1 MTVGLPLMK
10 NVHMPLSKSVLI
22 PFRST
27 AAAAARDASIKKM
40 GSGMTALI
48 TLKKMEDIMK
58 IVQFL
63 KEMGTLI
70 KSISETIKNK

>member
-22 PFRST
+22 PFRLT
-27 AAAAARDASIKKM
+27 AAAAARNASIKKM

-63 KEMGTLI
+63 KEMGILI

>member
-63 KEMGTLI
+63 KEMGILI